1 VGVFTT
7 DGGTL
12 TTDIAVPAANRGV
25 FTTNTAVPTIFSAP
39 PKPTMTIHNYIAKR
53 EITVLD
59 FDFIV
64 SCLDFSVSCF
74 ARYLSSTS
82 MRLLAVMVQMAMAV
96 QQKKGLTPP
105 ISSIILVTFAA
116 TNPIS
121 MTTDHSPIVILAL
134 GCNVDAPVNMPR
146 LQAALAARFPSI
158 RFTRQIV
165 TEAIGIEAAPFAN
178 CLAWMETDQDYA
190 TLHAVT
196 KEIEQQL
203 GSTRED
209 RREGRVVAD
218 ADILCCGGCRYHAD
232 DWQRPYIQTLMAE
245 LPRR

>member
-1 VGVFTT
+1 
-7 DGGTL
+7 
-12 TTDIAVPAANRGV
+12 
-25 FTTNTAVPTIFSAP
+25 
-39 PKPTMTIHNYIAKR
+39 
-53 EITVLD
+53 
-59 FDFIV
+59 
-64 SCLDFSVSCF
+64 
-74 ARYLSSTS
+74 
-82 MRLLAVMVQMAMAV
+82 
-96 QQKKGLTPP
+96 
-105 ISSIILVTFAA
+105 
-116 TNPIS
+116 
-121 MTTDHSPIVILAL
+121 MTTDPSPIVILAL

-146 LQAALAARFPSI
+146 LI
-158 RFTRQIV
+158 RFTRQLV
-165 TEAIGIEAAPFAN
+165 TAAIGIEAAPFAN

-190 TLHAVT
+190 TLHAAT

>member
-1 VGVFTT
+1 
-7 DGGTL
+7 
-12 TTDIAVPAANRGV
+12 
-25 FTTNTAVPTIFSAP
+25 
-39 PKPTMTIHNYIAKR
+39 
-53 EITVLD
+53 
-59 FDFIV
+59 
-64 SCLDFSVSCF
+64 
-74 ARYLSSTS
+74 
-82 MRLLAVMVQMAMAV
+82 
-96 QQKKGLTPP
+96 
-105 ISSIILVTFAA
+105 
-116 TNPIS
+116 
-121 MTTDHSPIVILAL
+121 MTTDPSPIVILAL

-158 RFTRQIV
+158 RFTRKLV
-165 TEAIGIEAAPFAN
+165 TPAIGIEAAPFAN

-190 TLHAVT
+190 TLHAAT

-218 ADILCCGGCRYHAD
+218 VDILCCGGCRYHAD

>member
-1 VGVFTT
+1 M
-7 DGGTL
+7 
-12 TTDIAVPAANRGV
+12 
-25 FTTNTAVPTIFSAP
+25 S
-39 PKPTMTIHNYIAKR
+39 
-53 EITVLD
+53 
-59 FDFIV
+59 
-64 SCLDFSVSCF
+64 
-74 ARYLSSTS
+74 
-82 MRLLAVMVQMAMAV
+82 LLALTLPMPMAV

-121 MTTDHSPIVILAL
+121 MTTDPSPIVILAL

-158 RFTRQIV
+158 RFTRQLV
-165 TEAIGIEAAPFAN
+165 TAAIGIEAAPFAN

-190 TLHAVT
+190 TLHAAT

-218 ADILCCGGCRYHAD
+218 VDILCCGGCRYHAD